1 MKKILSIVA
10 LCLIGVIAGV
20 IIVFAVVDKNYN
32 PNLLAPDYIQI
43 CINKTSNSNVE
54 SYDKNDS
61 MSERKAVYDKVMKL
75 YNESFS
81 QKIMSGIF
89 QGIVFSNT
97 QIVRQGVSIDTLL
110 TNGTF
115 IAFNYNDT
123 QILKLN
129 GEVYSHK
136 GETNIEYKTLYV
148 EVLNSSAMTDINIY
162 VKKIDSNYSYYRF
175 VVKAEQSELYN
186 YLQQNFANN

>member
-1 MKKILSIVA
+1 MKKVLSIVA

-32 PNLLAPDYIQI
+32 PNLLTPDYIQI
-43 CINKTSNSNVE
+43 CINKTNDTNVE

-61 MSERKAVYDKVMKL
+61 ISERKAVYDKVMEL
-75 YNESFS
+75 YNDSFS

-110 TNGTF
+110 ANGTF
-115 IAFNYNDT
+115 IGFNYNDT
-123 QILKLN
+123 QVLKLN
-129 GEVYSHK
+129 GEIYSYK

-148 EVLNSSAMTDINIY
+148 EVLNTSAMTDINIY
-162 VKKIDSNYSYYRF
+162 VKKIDSDYSYYRF

-186 YLQQNFANN
+186 YLHQNFANN